1 MSLLLDYF
9 KKSQIRQKN
18 QPLFTNPD
26 VEIHK
31 QNRSCGDDC
40 RVRLKFSK
48 TSLSSGPP
56 QEASDSGSEATKS
69 SGVAVDETKTVRMG
83 LDTCSTDLQ
92 IESSGCAVHLA
103 SSEIALELCL
113 NLNKADGLKLV
124 KAVIARLEHRQVSIV
139 NGSEIVSD
147 ETEQLKKIIHDMLG
161 DPRIEALFQL
171 KDHPVRKKC
180 VLLGWQTL
188 YEALG
193 QPAH

>member
-18 QPLFTNPD
+18 QLLFTNPD

-40 RVRLKFSK
+40 RVRLRFSK
-48 TSLSSGPP
+48 PSLSPVP
-56 QEASDSGSEATKS
+56 QDVSDSGSAEMES
-69 SGVAVDETKTVRMG
+69 PSESGDGSKPDRMG
-83 LDTCSTDLQ
+83 LEACGTDLQ

-103 SSEIALELCL
+103 SSEIARELCL
-113 NLNKADGLKLV
+113 YLNKADGLKLV
-124 KAVIARLEHRQVSIV
+124 IAVIDRLEHRQVSIV
-139 NGSEIVSD
+139 NGSERSS
-147 ETEQLKKIIHDMLG
+147 EKAEQIDRHIQDILG
-161 DPRIEALFQL
+161 DPRIVALFEL